1 MAASEHSL
9 PLARRTRLVLHPT
22 SLFEPD
28 ATKTQKNFDFSKI
41 SAIPLRNSEH
51 VIGWLLL
58 LHREFTGR
66 MSRPFELTYEPY
78 TQRVTVI
85 DRPESIS
92 RVVDDVRA
100 QLNLISSALHK
111 LHHNS

>member
-1 MAASEHSL
+1 
-9 PLARRTRLVLHPT
+9 
-22 SLFEPD
+22 
-28 ATKTQKNFDFSKI
+28 
-41 SAIPLRNSEH
+41 
-51 VIGWLLL
+51 
-58 LHREFTGR
+58 